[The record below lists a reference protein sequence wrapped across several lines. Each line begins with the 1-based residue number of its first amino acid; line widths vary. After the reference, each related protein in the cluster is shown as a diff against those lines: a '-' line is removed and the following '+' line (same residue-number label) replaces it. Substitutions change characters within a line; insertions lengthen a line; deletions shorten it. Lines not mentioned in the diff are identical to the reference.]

1 MSLGSSEN
9 VNVHNHVLAGVSVC
23 SYVLC
28 CFLISYSGCTVHMCV
43 CVEVQCVCVCVCAC
57 LLFMFK
63 GVPGLC
69 SVQYIKVF
77 MYNIVFV
84 S

>member
-1 MSLGSSEN
+1 MCTSMFW
-9 VNVHNHVLAGVSVC
+9 LASVYALMFC
-23 SYVLC
+23 VV
-28 CFLISYSGCTVHMCV
+28 FLFPIVDARYICV
-43 CVEVQCVCVCVCAC
+43 CVEVQCVCVCVCVCAC

-63 GVPGLC
+63 GMPGLC